1 MLNDSYIIGRLI
13 LPIIMIIILGI
24 MIYFHRHQPLKYLY
38 IGNIVVYL
46 VAILSY
52 FILDLWDVSVYH
64 TVVAIVWVIAMFVAY
79 PLTLVSV
86 STFLIEQAQRHLW
99 AKIVVIIAI
108 LASIVATILVILWI
122 VVVGVA
128 ITTTFS

>member
-64 TVVAIVWVIAMFVAY
+64 TVVAIAWVIAMFVAY
-79 PLTLVSV
+79 PLTIVLVSA
-86 STFLIEQAQRHLW
+86 FLIEQAQRHLW
-99 AKIVVIIAI
+99 AKIVIIIAI

>member
-79 PLTLVSV
+79 PLTIVSV
-86 STFLIEQAQRHLW
+86 SAFLIEQAQRHLW
-99 AKIVVIIAI
+99 AKIVVIIAVI
-108 LASIVATILVILWI
+108 ASIVATILVILWI

>member
-24 MIYFHRHQPLKYLY
+24 MIYFHRRQPLKYLY

-52 FILDLWDVSVYH
+52 FILDLWGVSVYH
-64 TVVAIVWVIAMFVAY
+64 TVVAIVWVIAMFVAC
-79 PLTLVSV
+79 PLTLVSL
-86 STFLIEQAQRHLW
+86 SAFLIEQAQRHLW
-99 AKIVVIIAI
+99 AKIVIIIAI

-122 VVVGVA
+122 VVVGIA
-128 ITTTFS
+128 ITTIFS

>member
-79 PLTLVSV
+79 PLTIVSV
-86 STFLIEQAQRHLW
+86 SAFLIEQAQGHLW
-99 AKIVVIIAI
+99 IKIVIIIAI

>member
-79 PLTLVSV
+79 PLTIVSA
-86 STFLIEQAQRHLW
+86 SAFLIEQAQRHLW
-99 AKIVVIIAI
+99 AKIVIIIAI

-128 ITTTFS
+128 ITTTF

>member
-52 FILDLWDVSVYH
+52 FILDVWGVSVYH
-64 TVVAIVWVIAMFVAY
+64 TVVAIVWVIAIFVAY
-79 PLTLVSV
+79 PFTIVSV
-86 STFLIEQAQRHLW
+86 SAFLIEQAQRHLW
-99 AKIVVIIAI
+99 AKIVIIIAI

>member
-1 MLNDSYIIGRLI
+1 MLNDSYIMGRLI

-24 MIYFHRHQPLKYLY
+24 MIYFHRRQSLKYLY

-52 FILDLWDVSVYH
+52 FILDVWGVSVYH
-64 TVVAIVWVIAMFVAY
+64 TVVAIIWVIAIFVAY
-79 PLTLVSV
+79 PFTIVSV
-86 STFLIEQAQRHLW
+86 SAFLIEQAQRHLW
-99 AKIVVIIAI
+99 AKIVIIIAVI
-108 LASIVATILVILWI
+108 ASIVATILVILWI

>member
-1 MLNDSYIIGRLI
+1 MLNDSYIMGRLI

-24 MIYFHRHQPLKYLY
+24 MIYFHRRQSLKYLY

-52 FILDLWDVSVYH
+52 FILDVWGVSVYH
-64 TVVAIVWVIAMFVAY
+64 TVVAIVWVIAIFVAY
-79 PLTLVSV
+79 PFTLVSV
-86 STFLIEQAQRHLW
+86 SAFLIEQAQRHLW
-99 AKIVVIIAI
+99 AKIVIIIAI

>member
-1 MLNDSYIIGRLI
+1 MLNDSYIMGRLI

-24 MIYFHRHQPLKYLY
+24 MIYFHRRQSLKYLY

-52 FILDLWDVSVYH
+52 FILDVWGVSVYH
-64 TVVAIVWVIAMFVAY
+64 TVVAIIWVIAIFVAY
-79 PLTLVSV
+79 SFTIVSV
-86 STFLIEQAQRHLW
+86 SAFLIEQAQRHLW
-99 AKIVVIIAI
+99 AKIVVIIAVI
-108 LASIVATILVILWI
+108 ASIVATILVILWI

>member
-79 PLTLVSV
+79 LLTLVSV
-86 STFLIEQAQRHLW
+86 SAFLIEQAQRHLW
-99 AKIVVIIAI
+99 AKIVIIIAI

>member
-52 FILDLWDVSVYH
+52 FILDLWGVSVCH
-64 TVVAIVWVIAMFVAY
+64 TVVAIVWVIAIFVAY
-79 PLTLVSV
+79 PLTIVSV
-86 STFLIEQAQRHLW
+86 SAFLIEQAQRHLW
-99 AKIVVIIAI
+99 AKIVIIIAI

-122 VVVGVA
+122 VAVGVV

>member
-64 TVVAIVWVIAMFVAY
+64 TVVAIIWVIAIFVAY
-79 PLTLVSV
+79 PFTIVSV
-86 STFLIEQAQRHLW
+86 SAFLIEQAQRHLW
-99 AKIVVIIAI
+99 AKIVIIIAI

>member
-52 FILDLWDVSVYH
+52 FILDLWDVSVCH

-79 PLTLVSV
+79 PLTIVSV
-86 STFLIEQAQRHLW
+86 SAFLIDQAQRHLW
-99 AKIVVIIAI
+99 AKIVIIIAI

>member
-79 PLTLVSV
+79 PLTIVSA
-86 STFLIEQAQRHLW
+86 SAFLIEQAQRHLW
-99 AKIVVIIAI
+99 AKIVIIIAI

>member
-24 MIYFHRHQPLKYLY
+24 MIYFHRPQPLKYLY

-79 PLTLVSV
+79 PLTIVSV
-86 STFLIEQAQRHLW
+86 SAFLIEQAQRHLW
-99 AKIVVIIAI
+99 AKIVIIIAI

>member
-1 MLNDSYIIGRLI
+1 MLNDSYIMGRLI

-24 MIYFHRHQPLKYLY
+24 MIYFHRRQSLKYLY

-52 FILDLWDVSVYH
+52 FILDVWGVSVYH
-64 TVVAIVWVIAMFVAY
+64 TVVAIVWVIAIFVAY
-79 PLTLVSV
+79 PFTIVSV
-86 STFLIEQAQRHLW
+86 SAFLIEQAQRHLW
-99 AKIVVIIAI
+99 AKIVIIIAVI
-108 LASIVATILVILWI
+108 ASIVATILVILWI